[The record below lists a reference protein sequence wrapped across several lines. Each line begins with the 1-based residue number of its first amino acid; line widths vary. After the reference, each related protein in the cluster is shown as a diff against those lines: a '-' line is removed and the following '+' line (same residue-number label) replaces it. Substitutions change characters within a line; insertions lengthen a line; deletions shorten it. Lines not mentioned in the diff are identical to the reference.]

1 MRLAGAG
8 HMLAAHPDD
17 PSTARGFL
25 ETPTEADQDRL
36 RDALADLVTTFLS
49 AHLCGD
55 TAAKARLEHCA
66 EHPEPE
72 IADIRRR

>member
-8 HMLAAHPDD
+8 HMLAAHPED

-36 RDALADLVTTFLS
+36 RELLADVVTTFLH
-49 AHLCGD
+49 AHLRGD
-55 TAAKARLEHCA
+55 TAAKGRLEHLA